1 MRKDRYYQWLPNSGF
16 DNEIVKL
23 VNVYEDSG
31 VIFYEFSNGEVC
43 NEEFVASFTKEP
55 KALQGKML
63 VELSSQKDI
72 WQFEKITSRTINTG
86 QGDIM
91 TPDGRTVIKEIPPL
105 EDITNASDSDTVNT
119 SVGRVR
125 LIAPKTMINSIP
137 PIDYKDYMKEEEYK
151 EKEIIDIEETITE
164 KQEEVFIEKTLEKEN
179 INKSVVETD
188 PVAILVNASAKN
200 KTVIPMELNVELPT
214 VDLFNIASKNFENGA
229 QKFIDV
235 VLSHINYDMLKDALK
250 TALLEAYSGSV
261 EDNKNI

>member
-1 MRKDRYYQWLPNSGF
+1 MKIDRYYQWLPNSGF

-31 VIFYEFSNGEVC
+31 VMFYEFSNGEVC

-63 VELSSQKDI
+63 VELSSRKDT

-91 TPDGRTVIKEIPPL
+91 SPDGRAVIKEIPPL
-105 EDITNASDSDTVNT
+105 EDIASAGDSDTVNT

-125 LIAPKTMINSIP
+125 LIAPKTMVNSIP
-137 PIDYKDYMKEEEYK
+137 PIDYKDYIKVEEKKEIVEIKEEK
-151 EKEIIDIEETITE
+151 ITE
-164 KQEEVFIEKTLEKEN
+164 KVEEVFIEETPKKEN

-229 QKFIDV
+229 EKFIDV

-250 TALLEAYSGSV
+250 TALLEAYSSGV